1 MKHRT
6 WFTLAFA
13 ILLAGCLESGDG
25 SSSGTAGKE
34 SGCEFDGYRAL
45 MLERVNAARAEAR
58 DCGLERY
65 PATQPLS
72 YSCQLDEAAARH
84 SQDMATQNFYSHTG
98 SDGLQVSN
106 RVTATGYTW
115 SAVGENI
122 AAGYSSVEAVMQG
135 WLESPGHC
143 RNIMSDQYREFAVS
157 RVDVNDSDYS
167 SYWTQVFGTQP

>member
-1 MKHRT
+1 
-6 WFTLAFA
+6 
-13 ILLAGCLESGDG
+13 
-25 SSSGTAGKE
+25 
-34 SGCEFDGYRAL
+34 
-45 MLERVNAARAEAR
+45 
-58 DCGLERY
+58 
-65 PATQPLS
+65 
-72 YSCQLDEAAARH
+72 
-84 SQDMATQNFYSHTG
+84 
-98 SDGLQVSN
+98 LQVSN